1 MNETLNMLQQ
11 YIAIAYLRLSK
22 EDARLGESES
32 IENQRSI
39 IREYCQRNNIFLAH
53 EFIDDG
59 CSGLNTDRQG
69 FILAMNAL
77 ESGQFNM
84 FITKDL
90 SRLSRDHIEADKFI
104 EETFPQLG
112 VRYVAVDD
120 GVDTLKEYD
129 IIVPFKNLFNE
140 MSSRDTSRKVTNA
153 IRVKRDR
160 GEYCTRAPYGY
171 IKDPNDNMH
180 LIPDPRCDWVVK
192 KIFSMYASGERMI
205 DIIRTLDAEGIPTP
219 LELKNWENPGLTRSD
234 RCVSFEKPEDAQ
246 KWTRS
251 TIYVMLRNEVYLGH
265 TVLGKT
271 KRVNFKKK
279 KSKRKKRE
287 EWHKTLNT
295 HEPLVSQELFDR
307 CQKTKNQSRADGFFK
322 NIFSGFVFC
331 DTCGARMG
339 MARNTTEHNNQPVRG
354 LRCGTN
360 CRYGNKAC
368 LSHSIRYDDLCDIVK
383 TRLNYYLSMSFEERK
398 SLVDII
404 KKRFNATSPN
414 ADIEKQIA
422 DLEQQN
428 SKTTQAISTLIE
440 NNISGLI
447 NKKTFESLLEKYNK
461 EIESREKRIASLR
474 ENMCEELGDDAFD
487 NFLNDLPYDEP
498 IQELTRDALEAFIE
512 RIEVSHYTL
521 PEGRR
526 HRTFDGGNYGQ
537 TVKIK
542 YKFLPTIE

>member
-11 YIAIAYLRLSK
+11 YVALGYLRLSK

-59 CSGLNTDRQG
+59 CSGLNTDREG
-69 FILAMNAL
+69 FLRALSAL

-153 IRVKRDR
+153 IRVKRER

-171 IKDPNDNMH
+171 VKDPNDNMH

-192 KIFSMYASGERMI
+192 KIFSMYASGIKMR
-205 DIIRTLDAEGIPTP
+205 DIVKTLDSEKIPTP
-219 LELKNWENPGLTRSD
+219 LELKKWQNPHWTRSN
-234 RCVSFEKPEDAQ
+234 RYVVYEKPEDAPR
-246 KWTRS
+246 WDRS
-251 TIYVMLRNEVYLGH
+251 YLYIMLRNEVYLGH

-271 KRVNFKKK
+271 TRVNFKKK
-279 KSKRKKRE
+279 KSKHKDRK
-287 EWHKTLNT
+287 EWHKVLNT
-295 HEPLVSQELFDR
+295 HEPLISQELFDR
-307 CQKTKNQSRADGFFK
+307 CQKTKNPSRTDGFFQ
-322 NIFSGFVFC
+322 NIFSGYVFC
-331 DTCGARMG
+331 DTCGARMT
-339 MARNTTEHNNQPVRG
+339 MVKKASESNNQPVRG

-360 CRYGNKAC
+360 VRYGNKAC
-368 LSHSIRYDDLCDIVK
+368 LSHSIRYDDLCEVVK
-383 TRLNYYLSMSFEERK
+383 TRLNYYLTMSFNERK
-398 SLVDII
+398 SLVDTLRI
-404 KKRFNATSPN
+404 KFNATNPN

-422 DLEQQN
+422 ELKQQN
-428 SKTTQAISTLIE
+428 SKTTQAISIAIE
-440 NNISGLI
+440 NSLSGLV
-447 NKKTFESLLEKYNK
+447 NQKTLETLLDKYNK
-461 EIESREKRIASLR
+461 EIESRESRITSLQ
-474 ENMCEELGDDAFD
+474 ETLCQTLEDSAFD
-487 NFLNDLPYDEP
+487 AFLNDLPYGEP
-498 IQELTRDALEAFIE
+498 IQELTRDILETFID
-512 RIEVSHYTL
+512 RIEISHYTL
-521 PEGRR
+521 PDGRKQ
-526 HRTFDGGNYGQ
+526 RTFKNGSYGQ
-537 TVKIK
+537 TIKIK